1 MTNYFENLKT
11 AINEGIDGKNE
22 GLSTGFQRLDNYIS
36 LKRKMLISV
45 IGSPGSGKS
54 AFTNLAF
61 LMNPFEDNFRTN
73 KVKLKIILFSMER
86 SIVFSF
92 GKWMCLKIF
101 QEQGVDLDLGTLL
114 GWYRNKK
121 LTPDGYQYVEM
132 YENYFNNLQGV
143 LDIYEGQR
151 SPNDIFRIVKG
162 YSEKAGIEE
171 NITEFKK
178 KYIPNDPNEHVIVI
192 VDHIGLTKPIKD
204 YPTKKQ
210 AIDRLV
216 EHLQYFRD
224 HLGYTCVAVSQLN
237 RDLSNPLYK
246 KMDSFEPHLDN
257 IKETGNLGEASDIV
271 LSLFDPIRYNT
282 TDKNYGDV
290 EKFRS
295 PINGHKYFRSVSILK
310 NSYGIDGASIGTVF
324 MGQNG
329 LFKELP
335 KSSEIRDW
343 QQKDYDQIFNHAYFL
358 QKPLIPF
365 EKAIRI

>member
-1 MTNYFENLKT
+1 MNYYESLKK
-11 AINEGIDGKNE
+11 AVDEGIEGKNE
-22 GLSTGFQRLDNYIS
+22 GLLTGFQRLDNYIS

-61 LMNPFEDNFRTN
+61 LINPFEDNLKTK

-86 SIVFSF
+86 SIIFTF
-92 GKWMCLKIF
+92 AKWMCLKIF
-101 QEQGVDLDLGTLL
+101 QDHGVDLDLGTLL

-121 LTPDGYQYVEM
+121 LTLNEYKYIEM
-132 YENYFNNLQGV
+132 YGEYFSTLQNN

-151 SPNDIFRIVKG
+151 SPNDIFRIVKE
-162 YSEKAGIEE
+162 YSEANGKEE
-171 NITEFKK
+171 NISEFKK
-178 KYIPNDPNEHVIVI
+178 KYVANDPNEHVIVI

-224 HLGYTCVAVSQLN
+224 HLGYTCVVVSQLN

-246 KMDSFEPHLDN
+246 KMDNFEPHLDN

-335 KSSEIRDW
+335 KSTEVREWRQEDFDS
-343 QQKDYDQIFNHAYFL
+343 IFNHTYFL
-358 QKPLIPF
+358 QKSPSSSKKTVKIM
-365 EKAIRI
+365 

>member
-1 MTNYFENLKT
+1 MYE
-11 AINEGIDGKNE
+11 D
-22 GLSTGFQRLDNYIS
+22 Y
-36 LKRKMLISV
+36 
-45 IGSPGSGKS
+45 
-54 AFTNLAF
+54 FTNLQ
-61 LMNPFEDNFRTN
+61 NT
-73 KVKLKIILFSMER
+73 
-86 SIVFSF
+86 
-92 GKWMCLKIF
+92 
-101 QEQGVDLDLGTLL
+101 
-114 GWYRNKK
+114 
-121 LTPDGYQYVEM
+121 
-132 YENYFNNLQGV
+132 

-162 YSEKAGIEE
+162 YSEANGKET

-178 KYIPNDPNEHVIVI
+178 KYVANDPNEHVIVI

-224 HLGYTCVAVSQLN
+224 HLGYTCIAVSQLN

-295 PINGHKYFRSVSILK
+295 NINGHKYFRSVAILK

-335 KSSEIRDW
+335 KSSEIKDW
-343 QQKDYDQIFNHAYFL
+343 QQKDYDSIFNHTYFL
-358 QKPLIPF
+358 QKPLIPL

>member
-1 MTNYFENLKT
+1 MRDARWQK
-11 AINEGIDGKNE
+11 IKN
-22 GLSTGFQRLDNYIS
+22 T
-36 LKRKMLISV
+36 
-45 IGSPGSGKS
+45 
-54 AFTNLAF
+54 
-61 LMNPFEDNFRTN
+61 
-73 KVKLKIILFSMER
+73 
-86 SIVFSF
+86 
-92 GKWMCLKIF
+92 
-101 QEQGVDLDLGTLL
+101 
-114 GWYRNKK
+114 
-121 LTPDGYQYVEM
+121 
-132 YENYFNNLQGV
+132 
-143 LDIYEGQR
+143 
-151 SPNDIFRIVKG
+151 
-162 YSEKAGIEE
+162 
-171 NITEFKK
+171 NITSYRKKTINNIDIDEHRK

>member
-1 MTNYFENLKT
+1 MSYYENLKL
-11 AINEGIDGKNE
+11 AIDDGLNGKNE

-92 GKWMCLKIF
+92 GKWMCLKVF
-101 QEQGVDLDLGTLL
+101 QEQGIDLDLGTLL

-162 YSEKAGIEE
+162 YSEKTGIEE

-210 AIDRLV
+210 AIDKMSDELR
-216 EHLQYFRD
+216 YARD
-224 HLGYTCVAVSQLN
+224 FYGYTPVVVSQFN
-237 RDLSNPLYK
+237 RDISNPMRIKNGDVEPQLEDFA
-246 KMDSFEPHLDN
+246 DSCSTQND
-257 IKETGNLGEASDIV
+257 ADVV
-271 LSLFDPIRYNT
+271 LALFDPMRYKVEDPSGYNLSKLK
-282 TDKNYGDV
+282 DSYGA
-290 EKFRS
+290 KYYRS
-295 PINGHKYFRSVSILK
+295 LRLIK
-310 NSYGIDGASIGTVF
+310 NSYGEDDVRIGLGF
-324 MGQNG
+324 MGQIG
-329 LFKELP
+329 MFKELP
-335 KSSEIRDW
+335 RKSDMTDA
-343 QQKDYDQIFNHAYFL
+343 DYQAVVNKTYFL
-358 QKPLIPF
+358 TK
-365 EKAIRI
+365 

>member
-1 MTNYFENLKT
+1 MSYYENLKDS
-11 AINEGIDGKNE
+11 INEGIKGKNE
-22 GLSTGFQRLDNYIS
+22 GLLTGFERLDNYIS
-36 LKRKMLISV
+36 LKKKMLISV

-61 LMNPFEDNFRTN
+61 LINPFEDNFKTN

-92 GKWMCLKIF
+92 AKWTCLKIF
-101 QEQGVDLDLGTLL
+101 QEQGIDLDIGTLL

-121 LTPDGYQYVEM
+121 LTPNQYQYVEM
-132 YENYFNNLQGV
+132 YQPYFENLEQV

-151 SPNDIFRIVKG
+151 SPNDIFRIVKTYAEQNG
-162 YSEKAGIEE
+162 EEKTID
-171 NITEFKK
+171 EFKK
-178 KYIPNDPNEHVIVI
+178 RYVPKDPNEHVIVL
-192 VDHIGLTKPIKD
+192 VDHLGLTKPVKD

-210 AIDRLV
+210 AIDRVV

-224 HLGYTCVAVSQLN
+224 YLGYTCVAVSQLN

-257 IKETGNLGEASDIV
+257 IKETGNLAEASDVV

-290 EKFRS
+290 EIFRS
-295 PINGHKYFRSVSILK
+295 PLNGHKYFRSVAILK

-335 KSSEIRDW
+335 KSLEVKEW
-343 QQKDYDQIFNHAYFL
+343 QQKNYDDIFNHSYFL
-358 QKPLIPF
+358 QKQLIPMS
-365 EKAIRI
+365 KAIKI

>member
-1 MTNYFENLKT
+1 
-11 AINEGIDGKNE
+11 
-22 GLSTGFQRLDNYIS
+22 
-36 LKRKMLISV
+36 
-45 IGSPGSGKS
+45 
-54 AFTNLAF
+54 
-61 LMNPFEDNFRTN
+61 
-73 KVKLKIILFSMER
+73 MER
-86 SIVFSF
+86 SIIFSF

-101 QEQGVDLDLGTLL
+101 QDHGVDLDLGTLL

-121 LTPDGYQYVEM
+121 ISPEHENYIKSYA
-132 YENYFNNLQGV
+132 NYFNNLQNV

-151 SPNDIFRIVKG
+151 SPNDIFRIVKE
-162 YSEKAGIEE
+162 YSEKNGTEIKI
-171 NITEFKK
+171 NEFKK
-178 KYIPNDPNEHVIVI
+178 QYIPNDPNEHVIVI

-216 EHLQYFRD
+216 EHLQFFRD
-224 HLGYTCVAVSQLN
+224 YLGYTCVAVSQLN

-295 PINGHKYFRSVSILK
+295 PINGNKYFRSISILK

-335 KSSEIRDW
+335 KSTEVREW
-343 QQKDYDQIFNHAYFL
+343 GQQEFDNIFNNGYFL
-358 QKPLIPF
+358 QKELIPMS
-365 EKAIRI
+365 KAIKI